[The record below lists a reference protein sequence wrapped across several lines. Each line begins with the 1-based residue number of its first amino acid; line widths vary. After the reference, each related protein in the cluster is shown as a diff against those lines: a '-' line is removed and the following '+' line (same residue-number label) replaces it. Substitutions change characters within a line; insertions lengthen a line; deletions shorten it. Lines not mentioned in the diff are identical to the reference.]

1 VGGGS
6 FAYSLVSGPG
16 SQHPGLKLV
25 REGGGGRRGS
35 AHPLALSVNILSTLN
50 NSLIYI

>member
-1 VGGGS
+1 MADRLHIHWS
-6 FAYSLVSGPG
+6 AAQA
-16 SQHPGLKLV
+16 QHSGLKLV